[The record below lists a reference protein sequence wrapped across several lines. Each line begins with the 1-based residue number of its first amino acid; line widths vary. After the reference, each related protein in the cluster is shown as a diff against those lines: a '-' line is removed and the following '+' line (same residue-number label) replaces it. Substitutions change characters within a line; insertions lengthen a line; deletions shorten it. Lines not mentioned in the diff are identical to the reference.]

1 MLKFGLNILTAMG
14 CLRYFFCLESK
25 KNQPKKKNIMKYII
39 SSLIVL
45 ASVNLFGQYKPVI
58 FDSLKLYEYEAIF
71 INSKGD
77 TLTKEKILINSM
89 NVPWEFQ
96 KSQNKLYYQ
105 YFPDSIGLKSFVNP
119 VKKFRKLKYRDWN
132 NFEETGVIENESSL
146 WMHPFRANQYV
157 YTQVAPFP
165 NVQLENGKIIKE
177 WSRTLFILHGWST
190 FKGIVKSNYSLGSI
204 VNYSLNDQML
214 YNCFEINA
222 EGVHNKLGV
231 SYLKT
236 IFNKEYGFLEMN
248 YLFYDKTQIKI
259 RLKNVSLK

>member
-1 MLKFGLNILTAMG
+1 
-14 CLRYFFCLESK
+14 
-25 KNQPKKKNIMKYII
+25 MKYII
-39 SSLIVL
+39 TSLIVL
-45 ASVNLFGQYKPVI
+45 TSLNLFGQYKPVI

-77 TLTKEKILINSM
+77 TLTKEKITIKSM

-96 KSQNKLYYQ
+96 KSQTKLYYQ

-119 VKKFRKLKYRDWN
+119 VKKFRKLKFSDLEK
-132 NFEETGVIENESSL
+132 FEETGVIENESSL

-157 YTQVAPFP
+157 YTQMAPFP
-165 NVQLENGKIIKE
+165 EVNFENGKIKKE
-177 WSRTLFILHGWST
+177 WLSNRLNFFSWSSY
-190 FKGIVKSNYSLGSI
+190 KGIVKSNYSLGSI
-204 VNYSLNDQML
+204 INYNLNDQML

-259 RLKNVSLK
+259 KLKKVYLN

>member
-1 MLKFGLNILTAMG
+1 
-14 CLRYFFCLESK
+14 
-25 KNQPKKKNIMKYII
+25 MKYII
-39 SSLIVL
+39 TSLIVL

-77 TLTKEKILINSM
+77 TLTKEKITIKSM
-89 NVPWEFQ
+89 NVPWEYQ

-105 YFPDSIGLKSFVNP
+105 YFPDSIGLKYFVDP
-119 VKKFRKLKYRDWN
+119 MKKNRKLKKRDWDKY
-132 NFEETGVIENESSL
+132 EETGVIENDSCF
-146 WMHPFRANQYV
+146 WMHPFRSNQYV
-157 YTQVAPFP
+157 YTQIAPFP
-165 NVQLENGKIIKE
+165 NVDFENGKIKNE
-177 WSRTLFILHGWST
+177 SLSNRLNLFGWST
-190 FKGIVKSNYSLGSI
+190 FKGVIKSNYSLGSI
-204 VNYSLNDQML
+204 INYNLNDQIL